1 MMPTLLFVIY
11 SIHLAVFS
19 YLGWRRRELVYGFLV
34 TTFVLL
40 LAAHALRTFSPT
52 LQIGTV
58 AASWPPRIAS
68 WIFAAAG
75 LVLLVRRYLKR
86 RAAR

>member
-11 SIHLAVFS
+11 TIHLAVFS
-19 YLGWRRRELVYGFLV
+19 YLGVRHREVVYGILV
-34 TTFVLL
+34 ATFVLL
-40 LAAHALRTFSPT
+40 LAAHALRTFAPT
-52 LQIGTV
+52 LQIGSV
-58 AASWPPRIAS
+58 AAFWPPRVAS
-68 WIFAAAG
+68 WIFAATG